1 MDKQQLCKI
10 LEAALMAYDK
20 PLSVDKLA
28 LLFIEKN
35 SNGQKN
41 NEDIVQ
47 LSTVTGPKK
56 ADILAALQEIQ
67 SNCENRGFEL
77 KEVSSGWRF
86 QVREDT
92 SYWVNKLWEE
102 KPQKYSRALLE
113 TLAIIA
119 YRQPITRGEIEDI
132 RGVAVSSP
140 IIQTL
145 TEREWIKIVGHRDTP
160 GKPSLLATTR
170 QFLDYF
176 NLQSLEHLPSLRDL
190 TEIDNVSSALN
201 IVASETV
208 TADAS
213 QPVSSANAE
222 NHAGT

>member
-20 PLSVDKLA
+20 PLNVDKLMR
-28 LLFIEKN
+28 LFAENN
-35 SNGQKN
+35 STVQQNRTDEDQFSAAVGPDRQ
-41 NEDIVQ
+41 DIV
-47 LSTVTGPKK
+47 
-56 ADILAALQEIQ
+56 AALEEIQ
-67 SNCENRGFEL
+67 KNCENRGFEL

-119 YRQPITRGEIEDI
+119 YRQPITRGEIEEI

-140 IIQTL
+140 IVNTL
-145 TEREWIKIVGHRDTP
+145 MEREWIKVVGHRDVP

-176 NLQSLEHLPSLRDL
+176 NLKSLEYLPSLREL
-190 TEIDNVSSALN
+190 ID
-201 IVASETV
+201 IDSE
-208 TADAS
+208 
-213 QPVSSANAE
+213 AE
-222 NHAGT
+222 QLQ

>member
-1 MDKQQLCKI
+1 MDRQQLCKI

-20 PLSVDKLA
+20 PLNIDKLVG
-28 LLFIEKN
+28 LFAEK
-35 SNGQKN
+35 SDHSQS
-41 NEDIVQ
+41 
-47 LSTVTGPKK
+47 STVTGPNR
-56 ADILAALQEIQ
+56 ADIVAALQEIQ

-86 QVREDT
+86 QVRDDT

-119 YRQPITRGEIEDI
+119 YRQPITRGEIEEI

-140 IIQTL
+140 IVQTL
-145 TEREWIKIVGHRDTP
+145 MEREWIKVVGQRDMP
-160 GKPSLLATTR
+160 GKPSLLGTTR

-176 NLQSLEHLPSLRDL
+176 NLKSLEHLPSLCELTDFDSRDEPL
-190 TEIDNVSSALN
+190 
-201 IVASETV
+201 
-208 TADAS
+208 
-213 QPVSSANAE
+213 Q
-222 NHAGT
+222 

>member
-10 LEAALMAYDK
+10 VEAALMAYDK
-20 PLSVDKLA
+20 PLSVGKLMRLFAENSSNAHQNWTDTKHSSAAVGPDK
-28 LLFIEKN
+28 
-35 SNGQKN
+35 
-41 NEDIVQ
+41 EDIV
-47 LSTVTGPKK
+47 
-56 ADILAALQEIQ
+56 AALKEIRK
-67 SNCENRGFEL
+67 NCKNRGFEL

-92 SYWVNKLWEE
+92 SYWVNRLWEE

-119 YRQPITRGEIEDI
+119 YRQPITRGEIEEI

-140 IIQTL
+140 IVNTL
-145 TEREWIKIVGHRDTP
+145 MEREWIKVVGHRDVP

-176 NLQSLEHLPSLRDL
+176 NLKSLEYLPSLREL
-190 TEIDNVSSALN
+190 TDIDSG
-201 IVASETV
+201 
-208 TADAS
+208 
-213 QPVSSANAE
+213 AE
-222 NHAGT
+222 QLQ

>member
-10 LEAALMAYDK
+10 VEAALMAYDK
-20 PLSVDKLA
+20 PLSVGKLMRLFAENSSNAHQNWTDTKHSSAAVGPDK
-28 LLFIEKN
+28 
-35 SNGQKN
+35 
-41 NEDIVQ
+41 EDIV
-47 LSTVTGPKK
+47 
-56 ADILAALQEIQ
+56 AALKEIRK
-67 SNCENRGFEL
+67 NCKNRGFEL

-92 SYWVNKLWEE
+92 SYWVNRLWEE

-119 YRQPITRGEIEDI
+119 YRQPITRGEIEEI

-140 IIQTL
+140 IVNTL
-145 TEREWIKIVGHRDTP
+145 MEREWIKVVGHRDVP

-176 NLQSLEHLPSLRDL
+176 NLKSLEYLPSLREL
-190 TEIDNVSSALN
+190 ID
-201 IVASETV
+201 IDSETE
-208 TADAS
+208 
-213 QPVSSANAE
+213 QLQ
-222 NHAGT
+222 

>member
-20 PLSVDKLA
+20 PLSVDKLIR
-28 LLFIEKN
+28 LFAEN
-35 SNGQKN
+35 HSHTQQ
-41 NEDIVQ
+41 NETDTERSAEAV
-47 LSTVTGPKK
+47 GPHKK
-56 ADILAALQEIQ
+56 DILAALEEIQ
-67 SNCENRGFEL
+67 RTCENRGFEL

-119 YRQPITRGEIEDI
+119 YRQPVTRSEIEEI

-140 IIQTL
+140 IVNTL
-145 TEREWIKIVGHRDTP
+145 MEREWIKVVGHRDVP

-176 NLQSLEHLPSLRDL
+176 NLKSLEYLPSLREL
-190 TEIDNVSSALN
+190 TDID
-201 IVASETV
+201 SE
-208 TADAS
+208 
-213 QPVSSANAE
+213 AE
-222 NHAGT
+222 QLQ